1 MKGKDAACAHWVHQ
15 CCAVP
20 AHGEGMSQCVHRPA
34 CSGAGIKRGGHLT
47 HRSNR
52 VILENGKGTINNYTG
67 IYGPPAEMAFGV
79 WD

>member
-1 MKGKDAACAHWVHQ
+1 MQPVPTGCIS
-15 CCAVP
+15 AVLFLHTEKECP
-20 AHGEGMSQCVHRPA
+20 NVCTVLRVQGLVLNA
-34 CSGAGIKRGGHLT
+34 GGHLT